1 MISHQASFGDFQIL
15 IEQCKYAFDGL
26 DPSNT
31 AGGIGPVPF
40 NKKFGGATMTPKD
53 GSPRPTRIFFT
64 DFSDDPWSRAS
75 VQSAPS
81 PELPYCLTTCNG
93 CGHCGAGVPQ
103 NLTKCRDE
111 QTSYVGKWLAAAR
124 AELAGA
130 GGK

>member
-1 MISHQASFGDFQIL
+1 
-15 IEQCKYAFDGL
+15 
-26 DPSNT
+26 
-31 AGGIGPVPF
+31 
-40 NKKFGGATMTPKD
+40 MTPKD

-64 DFSDDPWSRAS
+64 DFSDDPWARAS

-111 QTSYVGKWLAAAR
+111 QTSYVGKWLAV
-124 AELAGA
+124 AGA
-130 GGK
+130 RCGARPLLDACFGTC

>member
-1 MISHQASFGDFQIL
+1 
-15 IEQCKYAFDGL
+15 
-26 DPSNT
+26 
-31 AGGIGPVPF
+31 
-40 NKKFGGATMTPKD
+40 MTPKD

-64 DFSDDPWSRAS
+64 DFSDDPWARAS

-111 QTSYVGKWLAAAR
+111 QTGYVGKWLAAAR
-124 AELAGA
+124 AELASA
-130 GGK
+130 DGK